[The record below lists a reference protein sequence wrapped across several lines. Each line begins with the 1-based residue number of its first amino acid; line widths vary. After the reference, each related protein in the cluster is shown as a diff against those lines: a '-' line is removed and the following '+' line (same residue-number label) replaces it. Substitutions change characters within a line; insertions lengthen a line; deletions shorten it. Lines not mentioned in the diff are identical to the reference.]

1 MAAMDKREETARHV
15 CAVLRE
21 GGHRALLAGGCVRDK
36 LLGIAPKD
44 FDVATSARIEEILS
58 LFPGALEIGAA
69 FGVVMLPIPDG
80 RIEIATFRRDG
91 PYLDGRHPVSVEFV
105 DEREDARRR
114 DFTINAMFLDPES
127 DTVLDYVRG
136 QEDLRRGIIRAVG
149 DPRRRFEEDYLRMI
163 RGVRFAGRFD
173 FSLTPDT
180 DAAIRELAPRILR
193 TSAERIRDEL
203 TLMLSEKGA
212 ARAFSLLDRAGLLD
226 HVLPEVSAMKGVQ
239 QPPDYHPEGD
249 VFTHTLLMLELLEAP
264 SPTLAWAV
272 LLHDVGKPPTQ
283 SFDDRI
289 RFNFHHKVGARMS
302 EAICRRLHMPNA
314 MIERIVWLVENHM
327 RLADLPE
334 MRESRRKRFVREA
347 GFPELVQLCRIDALA
362 SHGDLS
368 VIDWI
373 EDYVSRLVP
382 ETVRPKPLLGGD
394 DLIAMGYAPG
404 PLFREILTAVEDAQL
419 EGTLQN
425 RAEARAFVRQH
436 WPPEDNRQ

>member
-1 MAAMDKREETARHV
+1 MDKREETARHV
-15 CAVLRE
+15 CAVLRRA
-21 GGHRALLAGGCVRDK
+21 GHRALFAGGCVRDK
-36 LLGIAPKD
+36 LLGITPKD
-44 FDVATSARIEEILS
+44 FDVATSARVDHILT
-58 LFPGALEIGAA
+58 LFPGALAIGAA
-69 FGVVMLPIPDG
+69 FGVITLPIPEG

-91 PYLDGRHPVSVEFV
+91 PYLDGRHPLSVEFV

-127 DTVLDYVRG
+127 ETVLDYVGGR
-136 QEDLRRGIIRAVG
+136 EDLRRGIVRAVG

-163 RGVRFAGRFD
+163 RGARFAARFD

-180 DAAIRELAPRILR
+180 EAAMRELAPRILH
-193 TSAERIRDEL
+193 TSAERIREEL
-203 TLMLSEKGA
+203 TLMLTEKGA
-212 ARAFSLLDRAGLLD
+212 ARAFSLLDRTGLLQ

-239 QPPDYHPEGD
+239 QPPEYHPEGD

-283 SFDDRI
+283 SLDDRI

-302 EAICRRLHMPNA
+302 EAICRRLNMPNA
-314 MIERIVWLVENHM
+314 MFDRIVWLVENHM
-327 RLADLPE
+327 RLADIPE

-347 GFPELVQLCRIDALA
+347 GFQELVQLCRIDAMA
-362 SHGDLS
+362 SHRDIS

-373 EDYVSRLVP
+373 ENYLSQLPP
-382 ETVRPKPLLGGD
+382 ETVRPKPLLSGD

-404 PLFREILTAVEDAQL
+404 PLFREMLTAVEDAQL

-425 RAEARAFVRQH
+425 TAEARAFVRRH
-436 WPPEDNRQ
+436 WPPADNRQ